1 MSESERKTRWFLE
14 SRDAATN
21 KNAMLDLARTFGD
34 AGDKTYS
41 GKLDKQKKPHDVV
54 EVPYSYIAKMERNAS
69 EFEMKF
75 NVFRQQ
81 GDDGEMDRWLFGN
94 QSNLKRTKKV
104 RDMKKKI
111 RTLPKK

>member
-1 MSESERKTRWFLE
+1 MGDRKMRWFLE

-34 AGDKTYS
+34 AGDMLHD
-41 GKLDKQKKPHDVV
+41 GKLDKQGKPHDVV
-54 EVPYSYIAKMERNAS
+54 EVPHTFIAKMERNAS

-81 GDDGEMDRWLFGN
+81 DGDSRMDRWLFGN
-94 QSNLKRTKKV
+94 QSNLRRTKKV
-104 RDMKKKI
+104 RDMKNKI
-111 RTLPKK
+111 RALPKK